1 MIEHEIEDEGR
12 EWDKPYLPPPWSAVQ
27 DDETGLWEV
36 VCDGYD
42 DEMPIVCAGTE
53 AWPLSEADANIL
65 AASLDLLE
73 ALKAAVAL
81 SDGLAARN
89 GWERL
94 PEADAML
101 ERMRAAIA
109 KAEAPSQDAA

>member
-1 MIEHEIEDEGR
+1 MTAHEIDAADDAR

-42 DEMPIVCAGTE
+42 DEIPVVCAGTA

-73 ALKAAVAL
+73 ALKVARLIL
-81 SDGLAARN
+81 SPDMSPNACALA
-89 GWERL
+89 
-94 PEADAML
+94 D
-101 ERMRAAIA
+101 AAIA
-109 KAEAPSQDAA
+109 KAEAA